1 MELNKVWESKVS
13 KLRKHCLLN
22 GWVGMMSTVCTVN
35 FQIGL
40 IKQTKIVSEPWLK
53 NILQR
58 RNPFNLEQPKGIMN
72 VATGAVLE
80 KDEEDFIINWNF
92 LTKAARNDF
101 YESRLEVKKI
111 QLLETIS
118 NTVKRTQKKSEK
130 KKWFG

>member
-1 MELNKVWESKVS
+1 
-13 KLRKHCLLN
+13 
-22 GWVGMMSTVCTVN
+22 
-35 FQIGL
+35 
-40 IKQTKIVSEPWLK
+40 
-53 NILQR
+53 
-58 RNPFNLEQPKGIMN
+58 MN

-80 KDEEDFIINWNF
+80 KDEEDFIIIWNF

>member
-1 MELNKVWESKVS
+1 
-13 KLRKHCLLN
+13 
-22 GWVGMMSTVCTVN
+22 
-35 FQIGL
+35 
-40 IKQTKIVSEPWLK
+40 
-53 NILQR
+53 
-58 RNPFNLEQPKGIMN
+58 MN
-72 VATGAVLE
+72 VATGAILE

-92 LTKAARNDF
+92 LAKAARNDF

>member
-1 MELNKVWESKVS
+1 
-13 KLRKHCLLN
+13 
-22 GWVGMMSTVCTVN
+22 MMSTVCTVN

-40 IKQTKIVSEPWLK
+40 LKQTKIVSEPWLK

-72 VATGAVLE
+72 VATGAILE